1 MGATDPEAGSEV
13 DFANYMSWI
22 GDHGDCE
29 TPIAVPREQARHRRS
44 KTPHTP
50 VKLEWPAAYCFEPV
64 AAVRA
69 AISIFI
75 FTRDKSAPFCLGS
88 FTTTANSPRLCFAP
102 PRAPCALHPTTE
114 HALISVATTLLC
126 PGMLLLPRLAYPSRA
141 WGGNGRA
148 VEAA

>member
-88 FTTTANSPRLCFAP
+88 FTTTANLPRLCFAP
-102 PRAPCALHPTTE
+102 PPAHPAPFT
-114 HALISVATTLLC
+114 
-126 PGMLLLPRLAYPSRA
+126 LPRNMHLYQSPRHSFAPVCSCCLVSHIRREPGA
-141 WGGNGRA
+141 ETA
-148 VEAA
+148 EQ